1 MFKYFKWSVIGLSV
15 ALISAVALCGCGN
28 AKDVEIPELA
38 GEPIKDNLNS
48 EQDTVNAQEDIS
60 ESTDGV
66 YASVA
71 DIFKYADESWNE
83 SEAYIEAVMAYD
95 EASKDGSFEDPGY
108 GSIKYYIAYIDE
120 DDIPELLYGY
130 GTEHIAGITVCT
142 YDYETKQVVRIG
154 EFGSYGSISI
164 AEKKNRILS
173 SYGNQGLFHF
183 YVSSMT
189 DYKPVLVDV
198 LCIDGGGMR
207 YEGDAY
213 FHNPQ
218 VPNLDGTRDSG
229 GGEDPDYHGDY
240 EEEWLISEEEYNRIL
255 AQDMCTSLEDLVYV
269 HYDNMY
275 GIKAN

>member
-1 MFKYFKWSVIGLSV
+1 MFKNYKWSVIGLSV

-28 AKDVEIPELA
+28 AKDVEIPELV
-38 GEPIKDNLNS
+38 GEPINEAPNT
-48 EQDTVNAQEDIS
+48 EQDAVSTQEDIS
-60 ESTDGV
+60 ASTDGV
-66 YASVA
+66 YASIA
-71 DIFKYADESWNE
+71 DIFKYADETWNE
-83 SEAYIEAVMAYD
+83 SEAYIEAVTAYD
-95 EASKDGSFEDPGY
+95 EASRNGSFEKPGY

-142 YDYETKQVVRIG
+142 YDTESKQVERIG
-154 EFGSYGSISI
+154 EFGSYGSISFS
-164 AEKKNRILS
+164 EKKNRILS

-183 YVSSMT
+183 YISSVT
-189 DYKPVLVDV
+189 DYKPDLVDV
-198 LCIDGGGMR
+198 LCTDGNGFR
-207 YEGDAY
+207 YEEDAY

-218 VPNLDGTRDSG
+218 LPDFDGTRDSG
-229 GGEDPDYHGDY
+229 GGGDPDYHGDY

-255 AQDMCTSLEDLVYV
+255 AQDMCASLEDLVYV